1 MTKWKINGAR
11 VYGNGLSINCPN
23 KITAISLF
31 TTLTNYET
39 TINSLQQQL
48 QLEKHFQLIIMDLK
62 VLKEDVEQLKGK
74 IQ

>member
-1 MTKWKINGAR
+1 M
-11 VYGNGLSINCPN
+11 GL
-23 KITAISLF
+23 KELTEKRF
-31 TTLTNYET
+31 TLTNYET